1 MRIGWGEGGELGW
14 ADSFLFLCS
23 FLLLSFSSGNVQA
36 ESDMTGPP
44 VGEGGE
50 LVDSDQEDA

>member
-1 MRIGWGEGGELGW
+1 MGEGGELDW
-14 ADSFLFLCS
+14 ADSFLLLCC
-23 FLLLSFSSGNVQA
+23 LSCYCFSSSGNVQA

-50 LVDSDQEDA
+50 LVDSDQEDV

>member
-1 MRIGWGEGGELGW
+1 MLP
-14 ADSFLFLCS
+14 L
-23 FLLLSFSSGNVQA
+23 LLLSSSGNVQV

-50 LVDSDQEDA
+50 LVDSDQEEA